1 MILLTNDDSTLQGIK
16 LYKQHNA
23 ITSGRYDFSQC
34 QLDILFM
41 VLASLKEDKLTYR
54 IKVKDIELLTGRTW
68 NYQQLK
74 ASTEDM
80 GSRMFEI
87 EDAESYKQVWLF
99 SEVSYIKG
107 KGEFEISI
115 SDRAKHLFFELKNNF
130 TYFQLKSVL
139 ACNSKFAKRLYM
151 IACQWKSIGKFPKPV
166 KISDLKEMLGLVDK
180 KGIEL
185 YSRIADFKKNVLD
198 IAKKQINEQTD
209 LSFDFELFKHGRSFE
224 YIQIYISNRKDE
236 PKQLAID
243 FNESVDYQKDVRS
256 IMAYGIEQDHAE
268 LIVKDGMDNFISFVE
283 KVNQRAKKGEINVEN
298 AAAYIIGAY
307 QKKGIIPKK

>member
-1 MILLTNDDSTLQGIK
+1 
-16 LYKQHNA
+16 
-23 ITSGRYDFSQC
+23 
-34 QLDILFM
+34 
-41 VLASLKEDKLTYR
+41 
-54 IKVKDIELLTGRTW
+54 
-68 NYQQLK
+68 
-74 ASTEDM
+74 
-80 GSRMFEI
+80 
-87 EDAESYKQVWLF
+87 
-99 SEVSYIKG
+99 
-107 KGEFEISI
+107 
-115 SDRAKHLFFELKNNF
+115 
-130 TYFQLKSVL
+130 
-139 ACNSKFAKRLYM
+139 M
-151 IACQWKSIGKFPKPV
+151 IACQWKSIGKFPKPI

-256 IMAYGIEQDHAE
+256 IMAYGIEQDQAE